1 MARKRAVNY
10 FNTTSMGPSIAQE
23 KVPIDLLLELDEE
36 RTFININTTRYDQL
50 SPKIMEKLAIPTKPG
65 FRRILISLD
74 IEKGQDC
81 NFVITSIVES
91 KNDTLLGKAFNLY
104 ARAFPLLN
112 ITYEV
117 SVIED
122 SFWLIYKDDGSIV
135 TKALV
140 RMVLGVIAKG
150 WMESRFRAWSSRNV
164 NQSSCGLRISG
175 VEPSLIPILKDIY
188 TTSRGVTI
196 FTRINLPGI
205 GSSKD
210 ICDAVNR
217 YINTEFSYDNFCKY
231 VYGKTGPTVGVGTVT
246 PPQFPLSNL
255 YMNIVHRLLS
265 VILGISRD
273 IGASL
278 YSSSYIGTKY
288 LLDKCPTIREINS
301 YKHVKFGRLQHT
313 NIGKPKVTVS
323 KAQQQ
328 QHEETI
334 HLDTLCKKSLVELSD
349 FITTTGVLCSPN
361 LNEKYLDVELAEV
374 GKLCAIIIEPSSLV
388 EGTGQG
394 TKFDSNIYTYVDQ
407 SKPIFKEPTEA
418 WQEAHREVVRLWED
432 RFMETTNIMKIEAA
446 LAYMDKGV

>member
-1 MARKRAVNY
+1 
-10 FNTTSMGPSIAQE
+10 
-23 KVPIDLLLELDEE
+23 
-36 RTFININTTRYDQL
+36 
-50 SPKIMEKLAIPTKPG
+50 
-65 FRRILISLD
+65 
-74 IEKGQDC
+74 
-81 NFVITSIVES
+81 
-91 KNDTLLGKAFNLY
+91 
-104 ARAFPLLN
+104 
-112 ITYEV
+112 
-117 SVIED
+117 
-122 SFWLIYKDDGSIV
+122 
-135 TKALV
+135 
-140 RMVLGVIAKG
+140 
-150 WMESRFRAWSSRNV
+150 
-164 NQSSCGLRISG
+164 
-175 VEPSLIPILKDIY
+175 
-188 TTSRGVTI
+188 
-196 FTRINLPGI
+196 
-205 GSSKD
+205 
-210 ICDAVNR
+210 
-217 YINTEFSYDNFCKY
+217 
-231 VYGKTGPTVGVGTVT
+231 
-246 PPQFPLSNL
+246 
-255 YMNIVHRLLS
+255 MNIVHRLLS

-334 HLDTLCKKSLVELSD
+334 HLDTLCKKSLVEL
-349 FITTTGVLCSPN
+349 
-361 LNEKYLDVELAEV
+361 AEV